1 MPGTFGLI
9 WTMLVSVT
17 IYGQSPTIQV
27 WISGEVTVTTSD
39 SLTLTA
45 VRVKGRMWRDSVRGG
60 EHEVVFCITHAKPI
74 ASKLN
79 YTGKGRVVYR
89 TPDIGKSTA
98 TEARADK
105 ILPALGVLQ
114 ADGESPFFLAE
125 GQSHPHP
132 PNERSVGNVATFAV
146 ANIVQQDVRD
156 PKGKRQN
163 TDALSCIERKH

>member
-1 MPGTFGLI
+1 MPGTFALI
-9 WTMLVSVT
+9 STILVS
-17 IYGQSPTIQV
+17 IIAQSPTIQV

-60 EHEVVFCITHAKPI
+60 EYEVIFCVTHAKPI
-74 ASKLN
+74 ASKLK

-89 TPDIGKSTA
+89 TPDIGKSTTA
-98 TEARADK
+98 QPRSDNM
-105 ILPALGVLQ
+105 LPALGVLQ

-146 ANIVQQDVRD
+146 SNIVQQDVRD